1 MGVYMYSKIFVRVRI
16 KMLVWFLV
24 LFILGLSSGCYYKK
38 AAVPE
43 EEPPVYRIRKV
54 VVVGFQ
60 AAMSKGVK
68 PDVIRDPLSGGIYMA
83 APVSSDVVLRMNEI
97 LFENLVE
104 SKIYQLVSPDQAM
117 GVYSRLVDSDQN
129 MGMNTIKILQEVGK
143 TFGCDA
149 VLAGHIY
156 RWEER
161 QGTAIGVHRPASVAF
176 DLHLIRPN
184 DGAIIWRTRF
194 DKTQKSLSENLLD
207 AETFFQS
214 GGRWLTAEKLAVL
227 GVNKVLKDMPGGEK

>member
-1 MGVYMYSKIFVRVRI
+1 MGVYMYSKIFVRV
-16 KMLVWFLV
+16 KLLLWFSA
-24 LFILGLSSGCYYKK
+24 LFILGLSLGCYHKK

-43 EEPPVYRIRKV
+43 EKRPVYKVRKV

-60 AAMSKGVK
+60 AAMSKGAK
-68 PDVIRDPLSGGIYMA
+68 PEVIRDPLSGGIYMA
-83 APVSSDVVLRMNEI
+83 APVSSDVILRMNEI
-97 LFENLVE
+97 LFENLVD

-117 GVYSRLVDSDQN
+117 GVYSRLVDSDLN
-129 MGMNTIKILQEVGK
+129 MGMDTIRVLQEVGK

-161 QGTAIGVHRPASVAF
+161 QGTAIGVHSPASVAF
-176 DLHLIRPN
+176 NLNLIRPN

-214 GGRWLTAEKLAVL
+214 GGRWLTAEKLAIL
-227 GVNKVLKDMPGGEK
+227 GLNKVLKGMPGGEK

>member
-1 MGVYMYSKIFVRVRI
+1 MDSKIFIKI
-16 KMLVWFLV
+16 KMLLWLLAMVS
-24 LFILGLSSGCYYKK
+24 LGLSSGCYSKK

-83 APVSSDVVLRMNEI
+83 APVSRDAVLRMNEV
-97 LFENLVE
+97 LFDSLVD

-117 GVYSRLVDSDQN
+117 GVYSRLVDSDPN

-161 QGTAIGVHRPASVAF
+161 
-176 DLHLIRPN
+176 L
-184 DGAIIWRTRF
+184 
-194 DKTQKSLSENLLD
+194 
-207 AETFFQS
+207 
-214 GGRWLTAEKLAVL
+214 
-227 GVNKVLKDMPGGEK
+227 

>member
-1 MGVYMYSKIFVRVRI
+1 MYSKIFVRV
-16 KMLVWFLV
+16 KMLLWISALS
-24 LFILGLSSGCYYKK
+24 ILGLSSGCYHEK
-38 AAVPE
+38 AAPPE
-43 EEPPVYRIRKV
+43 EEQPVYRVRKV

-83 APVSSDVVLRMNEI
+83 APVSSEVILRMNEI
-97 LFENLVE
+97 LFENLVD

-117 GVYSRLVDSDQN
+117 GVYSRLVDSEQD
-129 MGMNTIKILQEVGK
+129 MGMDTIRILQEVGK

-149 VLAGHIY
+149 VLAGYIY
-156 RWEER
+156 RWQER
-161 QGTAIGVHRPASVAF
+161 EGTAIGVQNPASVAF
-176 DLHLIRPN
+176 NLHLIRPS
-184 DGAIIWRTRF
+184 DGAIIWRTGF

-214 GGRWLTAEKLAVL
+214 GGRWLTAEKLAIL
-227 GVNKVLKDMPGGEK
+227 GLNKVLKDMPGGEK